1 MYFCKK
7 KLLKSFL
14 PILQWLPKYRKEML
28 FGDAI
33 SGITAGIL
41 AIAQGMAYAMIAG
54 LPPVF
59 GLYAA
64 MTPQIIYVLL
74 GTSRQL
80 SIGPVAMD
88 SLIVAAGISAIGIVG
103 IEEYI
108 LAAVFLAFFVGIIQV
123 ILGVLKLGF
132 LANFLSKPVLNG
144 FTSAAALIIGLSQLK
159 HMLRVDMQQT
169 NKIHILFQEVILNF
183 SETHFLSL
191 GLGLVGIILIK
202 VFQKINKKIPAILI
216 VVSLGTIVMYFT
228 QWHLQGIKI
237 VGEIPVGLPKI
248 GMPKLDKQL
257 IIDLFPVA
265 ITLAVV
271 GFTEAISIAKA
282 IEEKHT
288 DYQVDPNQELIAV
301 GSGNIIGSF
310 VQSYPTTASFSR
322 SAIQDQGGAKSGIA
336 SLFSA
341 ALVLLTLL
349 FLTPLFYYLPIP
361 ILAAIIMVSIF
372 GLIDIKYPIQLW
384 KKNRDECL
392 AFLITF
398 IITMTVG
405 IPQGI
410 VIGILL
416 SLLTMIFRTSKPHIA
431 ILGKIKNTEYYKNVN
446 RFEEDITVD
455 KRILIFR
462 FDAQLFFG
470 NQDYFKKELLKQVAI
485 KGAELELIIIN
496 AEAINYIDSSALN
509 MLEKVCTDLRE
520 TKIKIMITGAI
531 GPIRDIIFNHKLITI
546 IGTDNLFINTSE
558 AVNTFSE
565 RNIVSG
571 IQRKISTQNLTVTN
585 VTKNNTNES

>member
-1 MYFCKK
+1 
-7 KLLKSFL
+7 
-14 PILQWLPKYRKEML
+14 ML

-372 GLIDIKYPIQLW
+372 GLINIKYPIQLW

-470 NQDYFKKELLKQVAI
+470 NQDYFKKELLKQVEI

-546 IGTDNLFINTSE
+546 IGADNLFINTSE

>member
-248 GMPKLDKQL
+248 GIPKLDKQL
-257 IIDLFPVA
+257 IMDLFPVA

>member
-1 MYFCKK
+1 
-7 KLLKSFL
+7 
-14 PILQWLPKYRKEML
+14 ML

-257 IIDLFPVA
+257 IMDLFPVA

-310 VQSYPTTASFSR
+310 MQSYPTTASFSR

-372 GLIDIKYPIQLW
+372 GLIDIKYPRQLW

-416 SLLTMIFRTSKPHIA
+416 SLLTMVFRTSKPHIA

>member
-1 MYFCKK
+1 M
-7 KLLKSFL
+7 KSFF

-257 IIDLFPVA
+257 IMDLFPVA

-310 VQSYPTTASFSR
+310 MQSYPTTASFSR

-372 GLIDIKYPIQLW
+372 GLIDIKYPRQLW

-416 SLLTMIFRTSKPHIA
+416 SLLTMVFRTSKPHIA

>member
-546 IGTDNLFINTSE
+546 IGADNLFINTSE

>member
-1 MYFCKK
+1 M
-7 KLLKSFL
+7 KSFL
-14 PILQWLPKYRKEML
+14 PKLQWLPKYRKEML

-108 LAAVFLAFFVGIIQV
+108 LAAIFLAFFVGIIQV

-546 IGTDNLFINTSE
+546 IGADNLFINTSE

>member
-1 MYFCKK
+1 
-7 KLLKSFL
+7 
-14 PILQWLPKYRKEML
+14 ML

-257 IIDLFPVA
+257 IMDLFPVA

-288 DYQVDPNQELIAV
+288 GYQVDPNQELIAV

-372 GLIDIKYPIQLW
+372 GLIDIKYPRQLW

-416 SLLTMIFRTSKPHIA
+416 SLLTMVFRTSKPHIA

>member
-1 MYFCKK
+1 
-7 KLLKSFL
+7 
-14 PILQWLPKYRKEML
+14 ML

-257 IIDLFPVA
+257 IMDLFPVA

-288 DYQVDPNQELIAV
+288 GYQVDPNQELIAV

-310 VQSYPTTASFSR
+310 MQSYPTTASFSR

-372 GLIDIKYPIQLW
+372 GLIDIKYPRQLW

-416 SLLTMIFRTSKPHIA
+416 SLLTMVFRTSKPHIA

>member
-1 MYFCKK
+1 M
-7 KLLKSFL
+7 KSFL

-74 GTSRQL
+74 GTSRQI

-248 GMPKLDKQL
+248 GIPKLDKQL
-257 IIDLFPVA
+257 IMDLFPVA

-405 IPQGI
+405 ITQGI

-509 MLEKVCTDLRE
+509 MLEKVCADLRE

>member
-1 MYFCKK
+1 M
-7 KLLKSFL
+7 KSFL

-248 GMPKLDKQL
+248 GIPKLDKQL

-288 DYQVDPNQELIAV
+288 EYQVDPNQELIAV

-470 NQDYFKKELLKQVAI
+470 NQDYFKKELLKQVEI

-546 IGTDNLFINTSE
+546 IGADNLFINTSE

>member
-1 MYFCKK
+1 
-7 KLLKSFL
+7 
-14 PILQWLPKYRKEML
+14 ML

-248 GMPKLDKQL
+248 GIPKLDKQL
-257 IIDLFPVA
+257 IMDLFPVA

>member
-1 MYFCKK
+1 M
-7 KLLKSFL
+7 LL
-14 PILQWLPKYRKEML
+14 
-28 FGDAI
+28 GDAI

-59 GLYAA
+59 GIYAA

-123 ILGVLKLGF
+123 VLGVLKLGF

-159 HMLRVDMQQT
+159 HLLRVDMQQT

-248 GMPKLDKQL
+248 GMPTLDKQL

-288 DYQVDPNQELIAV
+288 DYQVDPNQELIAI

-349 FLTPLFYYLPIP
+349 FLTPIFYYLPIP

-372 GLIDIKYPIQLW
+372 GLIDIKYPRQLW

>member
-108 LAAVFLAFFVGIIQV
+108 LAAIFLAFFVGIIQV

-546 IGTDNLFINTSE
+546 IGADNLFINTSE

>member
-1 MYFCKK
+1 M
-7 KLLKSFL
+7 KSFL

-123 ILGVLKLGF
+123 VLGVLKLGF

-288 DYQVDPNQELIAV
+288 EYQVDPNQELIAV

-372 GLIDIKYPIQLW
+372 GLINIKYPIQLW

-546 IGTDNLFINTSE
+546 IGADNLFINTSE